1 MSTGPLLP
9 EAVEL
14 HPERLRLQW
23 PDGAV
28 DELDAGALRA
38 ACRCAGCRAAA
49 RNSPPAGPGTGVRLT
64 DAVPVGLY
72 ALQLRF
78 SDGHERGIYPWE
90 LLRALPRGAATAPS
104 GRG

>member
-1 MSTGPLLP
+1 MSGASLVPQ
-9 EAVEL
+9 AIEL

-23 PDGAV
+23 PDGAIE
-28 DELDAGALRA
+28 ELNAAALRA
-38 ACRCAGCRAAA
+38 ACRCADCRAAA
-49 RNSPPAGPGTGVRLT
+49 RSGQLVWHKAAVRLT

-90 LLRALPRGAATAPS
+90 LLRALQGAY
-104 GRG
+104 